1 VLAEPVKLSSYKKGK
16 SMATINIT
24 EEKKKKVLELIKS
37 YKAIDSAILPYQEQ
51 RKELR
56 KEYIENEWLTNE
68 EVSLVKK
75 AYNAVKSKVDS
86 DDLSSFMD
94 IVKKEMPIV

>member
-1 VLAEPVKLSSYKKGK
+1 
-16 SMATINIT
+16 MATIAIT
-24 EEKKKKVLELIKS
+24 EEKKKHVLRLIKS

-56 KEYIENEWLTNE
+56 KEFIENDWLNND

-75 AYNAVKSKVDS
+75 AYNAVKSKVDL
-86 DDLSSFMD
+86 DDLSSFME
-94 IVKKEMPIV
+94 IVKQEVE

>member
-1 VLAEPVKLSSYKKGK
+1 
-16 SMATINIT
+16 MATISIT
-24 EEKKKKVLELIKS
+24 EEKKKHVLRLIKS

-56 KEYIENEWLTNE
+56 KEFIENDWLNND

-75 AYNAVKSKVDS
+75 AYNAVKSKVDL
-86 DDLSSFMD
+86 DDLSSFME
-94 IVKKEMPIV
+94 IVKQEVE